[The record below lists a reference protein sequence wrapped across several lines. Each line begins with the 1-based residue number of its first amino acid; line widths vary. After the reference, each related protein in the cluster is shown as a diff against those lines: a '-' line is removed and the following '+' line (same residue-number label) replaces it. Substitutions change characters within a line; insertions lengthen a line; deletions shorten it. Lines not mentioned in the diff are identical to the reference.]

1 MPSTAMR
8 SPGLTRIVSP
18 FCTAVIGTVRSS
30 ESTIIV
36 TVLGCSPI
44 NFFMAVE
51 VFCLARSSS
60 NRPNR
65 MNAMITLAASK

>member
-18 FCTAVIGTVRSS
+18 FCTAVIGTVRLS

-44 NFFMAVE
+44 NFLWQLKCF
-51 VFCLARSSS
+51 
-60 NRPNR
+60 
-65 MNAMITLAASK
+65 ASRALRVIVPTG